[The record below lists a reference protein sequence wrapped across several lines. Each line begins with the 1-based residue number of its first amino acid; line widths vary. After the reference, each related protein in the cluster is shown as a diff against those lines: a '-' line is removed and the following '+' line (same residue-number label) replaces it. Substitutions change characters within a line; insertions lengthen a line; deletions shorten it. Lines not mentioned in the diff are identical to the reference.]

1 MTTASALGRW
11 ARRGLVGAALLMVAA
26 LVATAWSSYANV
38 DRATATLSWGQGIS
52 LLNGLE
58 RSLHGSDGPPSD
70 EELQEV
76 LAENT
81 DAGLR
86 YLGLFTPDGRPIA
99 HAGEPLG
106 GTDSVLADL
115 GREPRQVLSRGSR
128 IRMILRRPGPPPPR
142 PLPGDDRLGAPPST
156 GPSGRA
162 LPPPGMPGHE
172 PPPEHAPVLA
182 IEFEPLVAEALRAD
196 AARTL
201 GVGAAAA
208 VVLMIVSLVLLRWV
222 LRREALERRA
232 ERDRRLASLGEMS
245 AVLAHEMRNPLTS
258 LKGHA
263 QLLAESLPAESRDH
277 AKAERVVSEAQRLE
291 RLTGDLLEFVRSGEI
306 HRAQCDPEALV
317 RESAGAIDESRFDI
331 VCDGAPA
338 SWSLD
343 RERMQ
348 QVLTNLMR
356 NALQSSPEGARV
368 DAAVRVS
375 GNRLELSVRDR
386 GEGIAAADVERIFE
400 PFHTNRT
407 RGTGL
412 GLAVA
417 RRIVELHGGSIRAD
431 NHPDGGAVFRVSI
444 PEE

>member
-26 LVATAWSSYANV
+26 LVVTAWSSYANV
-38 DRATATLSWGQGIS
+38 DNATSTLSWGQGIS

-58 RSLHGSDGPPSD
+58 RSLRGLSGPPSD
-70 EELQEV
+70 EDLESV
-76 LAENT
+76 LAENNE
-81 DAGLR
+81 AGLR

-99 HAGEPLG
+99 QAGTPHDG
-106 GTDSVLADL
+106 SDSVLSDL
-115 GREPRQVLSRGSR
+115 GREPRRVLTRGSR
-128 IRMILRRPGPPPPR
+128 VRMILHTPGPPPRR
-142 PLPGDDRLGAPPST
+142 PLPGDDGLGPPPVT
-156 GPSGRA
+156 GPSGRVP
-162 LPPPGMPGHE
+162 PPPGMLGRDPR
-172 PPPEHAPVLA
+172 PDHAPVLA
-182 IEFEPLVAEALRAD
+182 IEFEPLVAKELRAD
-196 AARTL
+196 AVRTL
-201 GVGAAAA
+201 GVGTAAA
-208 VVLMIVSLVLLRWV
+208 VILMIVSLVLLRWV

-263 QLLAESLPAESRDH
+263 QLLAESLPAEGRDH

-306 HRAQCDPEALV
+306 HRAECSPEELV
-317 RESAGAIDESRFDI
+317 RESARAVDESRFDI
-331 VCDGAPA
+331 ACSGAPA

-343 RERMQ
+343 GERMQ

-356 NALQSSPEGARV
+356 NALQSSPDGAMV
-368 DAAVRVS
+368 DAAVQS
-375 GNRLELSVRDR
+375 TGGRLEFSVRDR
-386 GEGIAAADVERIFE
+386 GEGIANGDAERIFE
-400 PFHTNRT
+400 PFHTQRT